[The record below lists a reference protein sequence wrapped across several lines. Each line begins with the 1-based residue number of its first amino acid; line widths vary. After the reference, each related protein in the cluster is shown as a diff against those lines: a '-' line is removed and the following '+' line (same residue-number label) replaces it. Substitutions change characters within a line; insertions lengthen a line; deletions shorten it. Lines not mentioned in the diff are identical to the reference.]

1 MDSLNSWLP
10 AQLFTLA
17 GLLLV
22 VGVVLMFIWRAINR
36 PQVSTVKGGRQ
47 SRLGVVDSYGVGTRQ
62 LVLVRR
68 DNVEHLIMIGG
79 PNDVV
84 VESSILRAR
93 PAAQAP
99 RPASPGATTPP
110 LQERAAAVAPP
121 PRQVEEDFV
130 RPAPVEPPPVAKIQ
144 TPTPAPATTPASTT
158 PAASPSL
165 TAAATSAASSTSG
178 TRPSVVPPREPG
190 FFQRAT
196 SRLPN
201 FGRPAAPPTPAPATP
216 AVPVT
221 EEPRA
226 TIDTAHFE
234 ELLAGDQ
241 PAATPAPKPTVSA
254 AQTTAAPKP
263 KADLDF
269 DVAEGLD
276 LEPAPETQEPPPPT
290 TTARLTLPE
299 IRLPDLRLPEWRRP
313 EAPPAPTP
321 APRQAPEL
329 RVEPR
334 FSADPRP
341 ASESSHVSSGRIEP
355 SLGTPAPRVQ
365 PEPTRT
371 EPFRV
376 GERLT
381 TPTRPATTPP
391 GPASSTAAAPAA
403 TAALTPAPTSAP
415 APTPTSA
422 PATTPAP
429 AEVEDPFAS
438 LEEEMASLL
447 GRSRDDGKKS

>member
-36 PQVSTVKGGRQ
+36 PQVGGAKGGRQ

-93 PAAQAP
+93 PAGQAA
-99 RPASPGATTPP
+99 RPASPGATPP
-110 LQERAAAVAPP
+110 PVQERTAAVAVP

-130 RPAPVEPPPVAKIQ
+130 RPAPVEPPPIAKID
-144 TPTPAPATTPASTT
+144 TSVPTPATTPVSRT
-158 PAASPSL
+158 SP
-165 TAAATSAASSTSG
+165 AAATTAPMPSTTST

-201 FGRPAAPPTPAPATP
+201 FGRPAATATPVPVAP
-216 AVPVT
+216 AVPAA

-241 PAATPAPKPTVSA
+241 PATTPAQKPTVSAAPA

-269 DVAEGLD
+269 EVAEGLD
-276 LEPAPETQEPPPPT
+276 LEPAPETREPPAPT
-290 TTARLTLPE
+290 TTTRLTLPE

-313 EAPPAPTP
+313 ESTPAPTP
-321 APRQAPEL
+321 APRQAPDL

-341 ASESSHVSSGRIEP
+341 AGETSPTPGGRIEP
-355 SLGTPAPRVQ
+355 SLGTPAPRPQ
-365 PEPTRT
+365 AEPTRT

-391 GPASSTAAAPAA
+391 APVGSTTAAPAA
-403 TAALTPAPTSAP
+403 TAAPTPAPTAAP
-415 APTPTSA
+415 APTPPPA
-422 PATTPAP
+422 PTTTPAP
-429 AEVEDPFAS
+429 VEVEDPFAS

-447 GRSRDDGKKS
+447 GRSRDDSKKS

>member
-36 PQVSTVKGGRQ
+36 PQVGGAKGGRQ

-93 PAAQAP
+93 PAGQAA
-99 RPASPGATTPP
+99 RPAAPGATPP
-110 LQERAAAVAPP
+110 PVQERTAAIAVP
-121 PRQVEEDFV
+121 PRQVEEDFA
-130 RPAPVEPPPVAKIQ
+130 RPEPVEPPPVAKIE
-144 TPTPAPATTPASTT
+144 TPVPAPATTPVSRT
-158 PAASPSL
+158 SP
-165 TAAATSAASSTSG
+165 AAATTPQVPSSTSA

-201 FGRPAAPPTPAPATP
+201 FGRPAATAAAPAPVAP
-216 AVPVT
+216 AVPAA

-234 ELLAGDQ
+234 ELLAGDP
-241 PAATPAPKPTVSA
+241 PATTPAPKPTVSAAPA

-263 KADLDF
+263 KAELDF
-269 DVAEGLD
+269 EVAEGLD
-276 LEPAPETQEPPPPT
+276 LEPAPETREPPAPT
-290 TTARLTLPE
+290 TTTRLTLPE

-313 EAPPAPTP
+313 EATPAPTP

-341 ASESSHVSSGRIEP
+341 TGEPSPTLGGRIEP
-355 SLGTPAPRVQ
+355 SLGTPAPRPQ
-365 PEPTRT
+365 AEPTRT

-381 TPTRPATTPP
+381 TPTRPATTV
-391 GPASSTAAAPAA
+391 PASSTTAAPAA
-403 TAALTPAPTSAP
+403 TAAPTPTAASTPTPPPAPT
-415 APTPTSA
+415 
-422 PATTPAP
+422 TTPAP
-429 AEVEDPFAS
+429 AEAEDPFAS

-447 GRSRDDGKKS
+447 GRNRDDSKKP

>member
-36 PQVSTVKGGRQ
+36 PQVGGAKGGRQ

-93 PAAQAP
+93 PAGQAA
-99 RPASPGATTPP
+99 RPASPGATPP
-110 LQERAAAVAPP
+110 PVQERTAAVAVP

-130 RPAPVEPPPVAKIQ
+130 RPAPVEPPPVAKID
-144 TPTPAPATTPASTT
+144 TPVPTPATTPVSRT
-158 PAASPSL
+158 SP
-165 TAAATSAASSTSG
+165 AAATTAPMPSTTSA

-201 FGRPAAPPTPAPATP
+201 FGRPAATATPVPVAP
-216 AVPVT
+216 AVPAA

-241 PAATPAPKPTVSA
+241 PATTPVPKPTVSAAPA

-269 DVAEGLD
+269 EVAEGLD
-276 LEPAPETQEPPPPT
+276 LEPAPETREPPAPT
-290 TTARLTLPE
+290 TTTRLTLPE

-313 EAPPAPTP
+313 ESTPAPTP
-321 APRQAPEL
+321 APRQAPDL

-341 ASESSHVSSGRIEP
+341 AGETSPTPGGRIEP
-355 SLGTPAPRVQ
+355 SLGTPAPRPQ
-365 PEPTRT
+365 AEPTRT

-391 GPASSTAAAPAA
+391 APVGSTTAAPAA
-403 TAALTPAPTSAP
+403 TAAPTPAPTAAP
-415 APTPTSA
+415 APTPPPA
-422 PATTPAP
+422 PTTTPAP
-429 AEVEDPFAS
+429 VEVEDPFAS

-447 GRSRDDGKKS
+447 GRSRDDSKKS

>member
-36 PQVSTVKGGRQ
+36 PQVGSAKGGKQ

-93 PAAQAP
+93 PAGQAP
-99 RPASPGATTPP
+99 RPASPGATPP
-110 LQERAAAVAPP
+110 PVQERTAAVSAP
-121 PRQVEEDFV
+121 PRQVEENFA
-130 RPAPVEPPPVAKIQ
+130 RPAPVEPPPVAKID
-144 TPTPAPATTPASTT
+144 TPAPAATPATRT
-158 PAASPSL
+158 PAAATTISP
-165 TAAATSAASSTSG
+165 ASSTQPA

-201 FGRPAAPPTPAPATP
+201 FGRPAAATTPAPIAP
-216 AVPVT
+216 AVPPA

-226 TIDTAHFE
+226 TIDAAHFE

-241 PAATPAPKPTVSA
+241 PATTPAPKPTMSA
-254 AQTTAAPKP
+254 AQTTAAPEP
-263 KADLDF
+263 KGDLDF

-276 LEPAPETQEPPPPT
+276 LEPAPETREPPAPT
-290 TTARLTLPE
+290 TTRLTLPE

-313 EAPPAPTP
+313 EATPAPTP
-321 APRQAPEL
+321 APRQAPDL

-334 FSADPRP
+334 FSADTRP
-341 ASESSHVSSGRIEP
+341 GGEASQAPGGRIEP
-355 SLGTPAPRVQ
+355 SLGTPAPRA
-365 PEPTRT
+365 PAEPTRT

-391 GPASSTAAAPAA
+391 IPASSTTAAPAA
-403 TAALTPAPTSAP
+403 TAAPTPAPTSAP
-415 APTPTSA
+415 TPPPAPS
-422 PATTPAP
+422 TTPAP
-429 AEVEDPFAS
+429 TTTPPPAEEDPFAS

-447 GRSRDDGKKS
+447 GRSRDDSKKS

>member
-10 AQLFTLA
+10 PQLFTLA

-22 VGVVLMFIWRAINR
+22 VGVVLMLIWRAINR
-36 PQVSTVKGGRQ
+36 PSLGGGKSGRQ

-93 PAAQAP
+93 ATGQAP
-99 RPASPGATTPP
+99 RPATPATTPSP
-110 LQERAAAVAPP
+110 LQERAAAIAAA
-121 PRQVEEDFV
+121 PRQVEEDFA
-130 RPAPVEPPPVAKIQ
+130 RPAPTPAAPAHVTKVETSVAPVAP
-144 TPTPAPATTPASTT
+144 PTPAPTPAPVTTTAPATT
-158 PAASPSL
+158 AAPSQR
-165 TAAATSAASSTSG
+165 A
-178 TRPSVVPPREPG
+178 SVVPPREPG

-201 FGRPAAPPTPAPATP
+201 FSRPAAGASAAAAAPAL
-216 AVPVT
+216 AED

-226 TIDTAHFE
+226 TIDAAHFE
-234 ELLAGDQ
+234 ELLSGGEPAAAATTPKPATAA
-241 PAATPAPKPTVSA
+241 PAAT
-254 AQTTAAPKP
+254 TTAKP
-263 KADLDF
+263 KAEPDF
-269 DVAEGLD
+269 GVAEGFD
-276 LEPAPETQEPPPPT
+276 LEPAPDAEAQDDLPPPPT
-290 TTARLTLPE
+290 TTTRLTLPE

-313 EAPPAPTP
+313 EATPAPTP
-321 APRQAPEL
+321 APAPTRPAAEL

-334 FSADPRP
+334 FSPDPRP
-341 ASESSHVSSGRIEP
+341 SSEPPRAPSGGRIEP
-355 SLGTPAPRVQ
+355 SLGTPQPRVQ
-365 PEPTRT
+365 ADSSARA

-381 TPTRPATTPP
+381 TPTRPTTTQPTQTP
-391 GPASSTAAAPAA
+391 SAPSVTA
-403 TAALTPAPTSAP
+403 APTSAP
-415 APTPTSA
+415 TPAPTPA
-422 PATTPAP
+422 PT
-429 AEVEDPFAS
+429 EDPFAS

-447 GRSRDDGKKS
+447 GRNRDDGKKV